1 MNDLN
6 ISQLRDGMRKVD
18 VIGRIIE
25 KPEPREVTLRT
36 GQKARVADL
45 TLADETGKI
54 KLTLWD
60 DQIDKVDVDDTVKVE
75 NGYINSFRGEIRL
88 NVGRFGK
95 LEVITNE

>member
-1 MNDLN
+1 VNDLN

>member
-1 MNDLN
+1 
-6 ISQLRDGMRKVD
+6 MRKVD

>member
-1 MNDLN
+1 
-6 ISQLRDGMRKVD
+6 MRKVE
-18 VIGRIIE
+18 VVGRIID
-25 KPEPREVTLRT
+25 KPEPREVMLRT

-45 TLADETGKI
+45 TITDETGKV

-60 DQIDKVDVDDTVKVE
+60 DQIDKVDVDDTVRIE
-75 NGYINSFRGEIRL
+75 NGYMNSFRGEIRL